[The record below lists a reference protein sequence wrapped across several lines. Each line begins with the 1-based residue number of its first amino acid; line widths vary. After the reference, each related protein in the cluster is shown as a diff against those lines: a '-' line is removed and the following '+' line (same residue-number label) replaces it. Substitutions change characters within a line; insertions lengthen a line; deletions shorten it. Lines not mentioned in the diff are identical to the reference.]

1 LSSKETRFVLWLD
14 EVRKEDT
21 PLVGGKN
28 ANLGEMVAAGIPVP
42 PGFAVTA
49 YAFKYFLEKTGLGE
63 KIYEMLRK
71 LDVNNTRELEETTR
85 KIREMILAQPMPPE
99 VEEEIKKYYYELARK
114 LGLEPSKLRVAVRSS
129 ATAEDL
135 PEASFAGQQDT
146 YLNVYGAESVVEHVK
161 RCWASLFTAR
171 ATFYRVAHGIP
182 HEKTHMSVTVQKM
195 VNSKAAGVMFTLHP
209 VTGDESVIVIESSWG
224 LGESVVGGKVTPDE
238 YIVERSSLRVVEE
251 KINRKTF
258 MVTFDPSLGRNVHLY
273 WDDEKQAWIA
283 EDGLASTAPLT
294 KIAKPDAPSLTREE
308 VKRLAELGEL
318 IYKHYGRHMDIE
330 WAADLDLPYPQNVF
344 IVQARPE
351 TVWSL
356 KKTREEEKKAVAV
369 TAPMAKK
376 TVKLSEAK
384 IVARGL
390 PASPGVAAG
399 IARVLFNPKS
409 PEAMEFKQGDI
420 LVTKMTD
427 PDWVPLMKKAAAI
440 VTDEGGMT
448 SHAAI
453 VSRELGVPCVVG
465 TGNATKVIST
475 GVEVT
480 VDGGRGVI
488 YEGVVEDLVKPRV
501 EVAASAAPSGV
512 VAAVGISPEQLL
524 PLYPVTATKIYMN
537 LGEPD
542 AIEKYKDLPFDG
554 IGLMRIEFVISD
566 WVGYHPM
573 YLVETKQEELFIN
586 KLAEGIAKVAQA
598 IYPRPVVVRFSDF
611 KTNEYRGLKGGE
623 KYEPDERNPMIGWRG
638 VSRYIHPGYAS
649 GFRLECRAIRK
660 VREEFGL
667 TNVWVMLPFVRTL
680 WEVREV
686 LRIMEEEGLK
696 RSKDFKVWIMAE
708 VPSIALLAEEFAEL
722 VDGFS
727 IGSNDLTQLVLG
739 ADRDSNILAEMGYF
753 DERDPAVLK
762 AISMIIRGAHKKG
775 ATVSICG
782 QAPSV
787 YPEIVEFLVREGID
801 SISVNPDAV
810 ISTRR
815 LVASI
820 ERKILLERMEK
831 LLEKSTSRRAKRGGD

>member
-1 LSSKETRFVLWLD
+1 MSGKENRFVLWLD
-14 EVRKEDT
+14 EVRKEDV

-28 ANLGEMVAAGIPVP
+28 ANLGEMLAAGIPVP

-49 YAFKYFLEKTGLGE
+49 YAFRYFLEKTGLGE
-63 KIYEMLRK
+63 KIYGMLK
-71 LDVNNTRELEETTR
+71 NLDVNNTKELEETTR
-85 KIREMILAQPMPPE
+85 KIREMILSQPMPPE
-99 VEEEIKKYYYELARK
+99 VEEEIKKYYFELARK
-114 LGLEPSKLRVAVRSS
+114 LNMDPSTLRVAVRSS
-129 ATAEDL
+129 ATAEDM

-146 YLNVYGAESVVEHVK
+146 YLNVYGADKVVEHVK

-171 ATFYRVAHGIP
+171 ATFYRVAQGIP
-182 HEKTHMSVTVQKM
+182 HERSYMSVTVQKM

-209 VTGDESVIVIESSWG
+209 VTGDEKVIVIEGSWG

-238 YIVERSSLRVVEE
+238 FVVERGSFKIVEKR
-251 KINRKTF
+251 INNKTF
-258 MVTFDPSLGRNVHLY
+258 MITFDPKYGRNVHLR
-273 WDDEKQAWIA
+273 WDDEKKTWIA
-283 EDGLASTAPLT
+283 EEGIEVTAPLA
-294 KIAKPDAPSLTREE
+294 KIARPDGNALTEDE
-308 VKRLAELGEL
+308 VRRLAELAEL

-330 WAADLDLPYPQNVF
+330 WAIDLDIPFPHNVF

-351 TVWSL
+351 TVWSAKKEKEA
-356 KKTREEEKKAVAV
+356 KKTEAVAV
-369 TAPMAKK
+369 AAKK
-376 TVKLSEAK
+376 LVKLSEAK
-384 IVARGL
+384 VLVRGL

-399 IARVLFNPKS
+399 VARVIFDPKS

-420 LVTKMTD
+420 LITKMTD

-453 VSRELGVPCVVG
+453 VSRELGIPCIVG
-465 TGNATKVIST
+465 TGNATKAVVSGTEI
-475 GVEVT
+475 T
-480 VDGGRGVI
+480 VDASRGIV
-488 YEGVVEDLVKPRV
+488 YEGVVEDLVKPKA
-501 EVAASAAPSGV
+501 EAAAPAPGV

-542 AIEKYKDLPFDG
+542 AIDKYKDLPFDG
-554 IGLMRIEFVISD
+554 IGLMRIEFIFTD
-566 WVGYHPM
+566 WIGYHPM
-573 YLVETKQEELFIN
+573 YLIDNGRQDFFVD

-611 KTNEYRGLKGGE
+611 RTNEFRGLKGGE

-638 VSRYIHPGYAS
+638 VSRYIHPKYEP
-649 GFRLECRAIRK
+649 GFRLELKAIRK

-667 TNVWVMLPFVRTL
+667 SNVWVMLPFVRTT
-680 WEVREV
+680 WEVKR
-686 LRIMEEEGLK
+686 LLKIMEEEGLR

-708 VPSIALLAEEFAEL
+708 VPSVALLAEQFAEL

-753 DERDPAVLK
+753 DERDPAVLE
-762 AISMIIRGAHKKG
+762 AIRMIIRGAHKKG

-810 ISTRR
+810 IPTRR
-815 LVASI
+815 LVASV
-820 ERKILLERMEK
+820 ERKILLERLENVLNK
-831 LLEKSTSRRAKRGGD
+831 LKELNL